1 MSNHETPLRWY
12 VIQAL
17 SGYEHKAELALKK
30 VIAQER
36 LEDSFGDIIV
46 PVEEVL
52 EIKKGQKKKVER
64 KPYPGYI
71 FAQVRMSDEL
81 WHIIKKIPKIVGFV
95 GGKSGEPTPLT
106 EDEAKR
112 MLSSLEKM
120 SDAPRPKVLFEVGEV
135 IRVIEG
141 PFADFNGSIEEID
154 YERNRLSVAVV
165 IFGRSTPVELDF
177 SQVEKS

>member
-1 MSNHETPLRWY
+1 MSKDETPLKWY

-17 SGYEHKAELALKK
+17 SGYENHAEIALKK
-30 VIAQER
+30 VINQQG
-36 LEDSFGDIIV
+36 LEDYFGQIIV

-52 EIKKGQKKKVER
+52 EIRKGQKRKVER

-81 WHIIKKIPKIVGFV
+81 WHVIKKIPKIVGFV
-95 GGKSGEPTPLT
+95 GGKSGEPTALT
-106 EDEAKR
+106 EDEAQR

-120 SDAPRPKVLFEVGEV
+120 SDKPRPKVLFEVGEV
-135 IRVIEG
+135 VRVTDG
-141 PFADFNGSIEEID
+141 PFADFNGTIEEID

>member
-1 MSNHETPLRWY
+1 MNAEERPLKWY

-17 SGYEHKAELALKK
+17 SGYEHHAEIALKK
-30 VIAQER
+30 VIAQEK
-36 LEDSFGDIIV
+36 LENTFGQIIV
-46 PVEEVL
+46 PIEEVL
-52 EIKKGQKKKVER
+52 EIRKGQKRKVER

-71 FAQVRMSDEL
+71 FAQIRMSDDL
-81 WHIIKKIPKIVGFV
+81 WHVIKKIPKIVGFV

-106 EDEAKR
+106 EVEAER
-112 MLSSLEKM
+112 MLSSLQKM
-120 SDAPRPKVLFEVGEV
+120 SDKPRPKVLFEVGEV
-135 IRVIEG
+135 VRVNDG
-141 PFADFNGSIEEID
+141 PFADFNGTIEDID